1 MSLMA
6 DDKQIPLPDGKKN
19 IIPVEIEDQMKSSYL
34 AYAMSV
40 IVGRALPDVRDGLK
54 PVHRRILH
62 AMNERT
68 WRFDKAYVKSAKIV
82 GEVIGNYH
90 PHGDVAVYDT
100 LVRLVQTFAMR
111 VPLIDGQGNFGS
123 IDGDSAAAY
132 RYTEA
137 RLTKM
142 AGELLKDIDK
152 ETVDFNPNFDD
163 TRKEPKV
170 LPAAWPNLLVNGSSG
185 IAVGMATKI
194 PPHNLKEVLNALDY
208 LIEKPD
214 CSIKELM
221 KFIPAPDFPT
231 GGIIIGK
238 EGLKNAYTTGKGSI
252 KIRAVADIEEVSK
265 NKKAIVV
272 TEIPYEIKK
281 NDLITKIAA
290 MVNDKKIEGISDI
303 RDESDRTGMR
313 IVFELK
319 KDAHEQVV
327 LNQLYTRSSL
337 EINYGII
344 FLALV
349 NYEPKLLNLKDML
362 KHYIEHRQVI
372 VKRRTEFEL
381 REAQKREHI
390 LEGLKIALDF
400 IDEVIKL
407 IRASKN
413 TEEARSSLIS
423 RFKLTEIQSNAIL
436 DMKLQRLTSL
446 ESNKIIEELK
456 ELKSLIKNLKELLGS
471 EKKILEVIQ
480 TEIKEIRSKYGED
493 RKSNIS
499 LNEVSTSALSNEDL
513 IQNQSEVITLSESGY
528 IKRVALDSF
537 KRQQRGGKGVVSG
550 SKKEDSLQFVHFC
563 KSHDTLMIFSNR
575 GKVFH
580 LKSYEIPEASKDAKG
595 KSIRGLLNLSNE
607 ETIAAIKSVESFDEE
622 TFVVLLTKTG
632 IIKKMEISS
641 LANAKKGGIIA
652 MQLKNPEE
660 DGLVDVAVVTNK
672 DNIFM
677 ATADGQGL
685 RTGISKMRA
694 QGRTASGIIGMTL
707 EPGDYMVGLDV
718 LADDNQELFILTS
731 NGSGKRVKY
740 KEFASKGRGGKGM
753 TCIKVGDKK
762 GKVVGIRTVSEGE
775 EAIIIT
781 STGMT
786 IRIGI
791 NDVPV
796 QSRTASGVKIVSLN
810 DNDHIS
816 DVTVWNL
823 SD

>member
-19 IIPVEIEDQMKSSYL
+19 VIPVEIEDQMKSSYL

-362 KHYIEHRQVI
+362 KHYIAHRQII

-446 ESNKIIEELK
+446 ESNKIVEELK

-550 SKKEDSLQFVHFC
+550 NKKEDSLQFVHFC

-607 ETIAAIKSVESFDEE
+607 ETIAAIKSVETFDEE

-718 LADDNQELFILTS
+718 LANDNQELFILTS